1 MNRETVRQRIEQY
14 GILPAI
20 RVASAEDA
28 IFAVEAI
35 WASGLPL
42 AEVTMTIPG
51 GAGVIEQ
58 LASKHPGLVIGA
70 GTVTDVECAKRCL
83 DAGARFLSS
92 PNLDREVVA
101 FARKHD
107 VAVIPGAMTPTE
119 IHDAW
124 KAGSDFVKV
133 YPCSAMGGPNYIRAV
148 RFPLP
153 QVPLI
158 ASGGV
163 SQQLVQDYIRAG
175 AVAVGVGRDLVSP
188 EAIKRHAAHWFIE
201 LTSRFIE
208 IVNEA
213 RQPQEA

>member
-1 MNRETVRQRIEQY
+1 MNRETVRRRIQQF

-35 WASGLPL
+35 QASGLPV

-51 GAGVIEQ
+51 AVGVIEK
-58 LASKHPGLVIGA
+58 LAAKHPDLVVGA
-70 GTVTDVECAKRCL
+70 GTVTDIEYAKRCL

-92 PNLDREVVA
+92 PNLNREVVE

-107 VAVIPGAMTPTE
+107 VAVLPGALTPTE
-119 IHDAW
+119 VYDAW

-133 YPCSAMGGPNYIRAV
+133 YPCSAMGGAGYIRAL

-153 QVPLI
+153 RIPLI

-163 SQQLVQDYIRAG
+163 TQQSVPDYIRAG
-175 AVAVGVGRDLVSP
+175 VAAVGIGRDLVSP
-188 EAIKRHAAHWFIE
+188 EAIKRRTPDWFVV
-201 LTSRFIE
+201 LTRRFIDLVE
-208 IVNEA
+208 TA